1 MLKSTLMLA
10 CLCVTQTCLAQAP
23 AAGNI
28 VRYEAQAAGLDV
40 NPTPEFA
47 VHLDSVRRQL
57 DASKQSLGDTYA
69 GFWIN
74 YNDRQDKVFINLA
87 VTKVSAASKALATQP
102 LTNLI
107 LVKFSLH
114 DMEMAAQAV
123 GRAFKKTD
131 TISGFATEFDIPNN
145 RLVVRIHRMHF
156 AALRKALSAQG
167 IPLQLVHLQHQ
178 EQPNTVN
185 LFPEAIDLGI
195 GPPLTPLHE
204 VVPQA
209 KEIAEQPA
217 WLCGPSTWAERGR
230 QRLSFH
236 QIEQAVP
243 VTYVRYSGGRPCI
256 LQSTNKEQP

>member
-1 MLKSTLMLA
+1 MLKPTLVLA
-10 CLCVTQTCLAQAP
+10 CLCVMQACLAQDP
-23 AAGNI
+23 AASNI
-28 VRYEAQAAGLDV
+28 VRYDTQAAGLDV
-40 NPTPEFA
+40 SPTPEFA
-47 VHLDSVRRQL
+47 AHMDSVRRQL

-69 GFWIN
+69 GFWMS

-87 VTKVSAASKALATQP
+87 VTEVSAASKTLATQP

-107 LVKFSLH
+107 VVAYSLN

-185 LFPEAIDLGI
+185 LFLGAVDLGI
-195 GPPLTPLHE
+195 GPPVPLH
-204 VVPQA
+204 
-209 KEIAEQPA
+209 EIAEQPA
-217 WLCGPSTWAERGR
+217 WLCGPSTRAERGR

-243 VTYVRYSGGRPCI
+243 VAYVCYSGDRPCI
-256 LQSTNKEQP
+256 LQSTTKE